1 MQINLYQIGYLL
13 QRMGGYKQCQYC
25 KGKFLSVSVKHH
37 ERMCPAR
44 AATPPTNRPPPS
56 PPTCATNSGKL
67 L

>member
-1 MQINLYQIGYLL
+1 
-13 QRMGGYKQCQYC
+13 MGGYKQCQYC

-44 AATPPTNRPPPS
+44 TATPPTNRPPPS